1 MCRTN
6 SLERR
11 DMEKVIENKMREAYK
26 EESKEYDFH
35 YSIDE
40 IIFTLNIINYL
51 EHGNIS
57 EEVALTLFSLDD
69 MFEYYSKNKEY
80 DVSSFEGIEIF
91 IHNYL
96 KNRKESSDE

>member
-1 MCRTN
+1 
-6 SLERR
+6 
-11 DMEKVIENKMREAYK
+11 MEKVIEDKMREAYK

-91 IHNYL
+91 IQDYL
-96 KNRKESSDE
+96 KIKGGELR

>member
-1 MCRTN
+1 MCI
-6 SLERR
+6 EREC
-11 DMEKVIENKMREAYK
+11 MEKAIEDKMREAYK
-26 EESKEYDFH
+26 EESKEYDFY

-40 IIFTLNIINYL
+40 IIFTLNIIDYI
-51 EHGNIS
+51 EYGNIS

-91 IHNYL
+91 IDDYL

>member
-6 SLERR
+6 SIERR
-11 DMEKVIENKMREAYK
+11 YMEKAIENEMREAYK

-40 IIFTLNIINYL
+40 IIFTLNIIDYI

-69 MFEYYSKNKEY
+69 MLSIIVKIESMMLVHLKE
-80 DVSSFEGIEIF
+80 
-91 IHNYL
+91 
-96 KNRKESSDE
+96 

>member
-1 MCRTN
+1 
-6 SLERR
+6 
-11 DMEKVIENKMREAYK
+11 MEKAIEDKMREAYK

-69 MFEYYSKNKEY
+69 MFKYYSKNKEY
-80 DVSSFEGIEIF
+80 DVNSFEGIEIF
-91 IHNYL
+91 ILDYL
-96 KNRKESSDE
+96 KNKKES

>member
-1 MCRTN
+1 
-6 SLERR
+6 
-11 DMEKVIENKMREAYK
+11 MEKAIEDKMREAYK
-26 EESKEYDFH
+26 EESKEYDFY

-40 IIFTLNIINYL
+40 IIFTFIDYIEY
-51 EHGNIS
+51 GNIS

-91 IHNYL
+91 IDDYL

>member
-1 MCRTN
+1 
-6 SLERR
+6 
-11 DMEKVIENKMREAYK
+11 MEKVIEDKIREAYN

-51 EHGNIS
+51 EHGSIS

-91 IHNYL
+91 IQDYL
-96 KNRKESSDE
+96 KIKGGELR

>member
-1 MCRTN
+1 
-6 SLERR
+6 
-11 DMEKVIENKMREAYK
+11 MEKVIEDKMRETYK

-80 DVSSFEGIEIF
+80 DVSSFKGIEIF
-91 IHNYL
+91 IYDYL
-96 KNRKESSDE
+96 KNKKESSDE

>member
-1 MCRTN
+1 
-6 SLERR
+6 
-11 DMEKVIENKMREAYK
+11 MEKVIEDEMREAYK

-40 IIFTLNIINYL
+40 IIFTLNIIDYI

-69 MFEYYSKNKEY
+69 IYEYYSKNREY
-80 DVSSFEGIEIF
+80 DVSSFEGVEIF
-91 IHNYL
+91 IYDYL
-96 KNRKESSDE
+96 KNRKENSDE

>member
-1 MCRTN
+1 MCI
-6 SLERR
+6 EREC
-11 DMEKVIENKMREAYK
+11 MEKAIEDKMREAYK
-26 EESKEYDFH
+26 EESKESDFY

-40 IIFTLNIINYL
+40 IIFTLNIIDYI
-51 EHGNIS
+51 EYGNIS

-91 IHNYL
+91 IDDYL

>member
-1 MCRTN
+1 
-6 SLERR
+6 
-11 DMEKVIENKMREAYK
+11 MEKVIEDKMREAYK

-91 IHNYL
+91 IQDYL
-96 KNRKESSDE
+96 KIKGGELRWIIIKS

>member
-1 MCRTN
+1 MSRYFECKN
-6 SLERR
+6 YYFQIKNIKYL
-11 DMEKVIENKMREAYK
+11 
-26 EESKEYDFH
+26 
-35 YSIDE
+35 

-80 DVSSFEGIEIF
+80 DVSSFVGIEIF

>member
-11 DMEKVIENKMREAYK
+11 DMEKVIEDKMREAYK

-51 EHGNIS
+51 EHG
-57 EEVALTLFSLDD
+57 
-69 MFEYYSKNKEY
+69 EY
-80 DVSSFEGIEIF
+80 
-91 IHNYL
+91 
-96 KNRKESSDE
+96 

>member
-1 MCRTN
+1 
-6 SLERR
+6 
-11 DMEKVIENKMREAYK
+11 MEKAIEDKMREAYK

-35 YSIDE
+35 YNIDE
-40 IIFTLNIINYL
+40 IIFTLNIIDYI

-80 DVSSFEGIEIF
+80 DVNSFDGIEIF
-91 IHNYL
+91 IDDYL
-96 KNRKESSDE
+96 KNKKES

>member
-1 MCRTN
+1 
-6 SLERR
+6 
-11 DMEKVIENKMREAYK
+11 MEKVIEDKMREAYK

-69 MFEYYSKNKEY
+69 MFKYYSKNKEY
-80 DVSSFEGIEIF
+80 NVSSFEGIEIF
-91 IHNYL
+91 IYDYL
-96 KNRKESSDE
+96 KNKKESSDE

>member
-1 MCRTN
+1 MCRAN
-6 SLERR
+6 SIEREC
-11 DMEKVIENKMREAYK
+11 MEKAIENKMREAYK
-26 EESKEYDFH
+26 EESKSYDFH

-40 IIFTLNIINYL
+40 IIFTLNIIDYL

-69 MFEYYSKNKEY
+69 MFDYYSKNREY

-91 IHNYL
+91 IQDYL
-96 KNRKESSDE
+96 KNKEES

>member
-1 MCRTN
+1 
-6 SLERR
+6 
-11 DMEKVIENKMREAYK
+11 MEKVIEGKMREAYK

-51 EHGNIS
+51 EYGSIS

-91 IHNYL
+91 IQDYL
-96 KNRKESSDE
+96 KIKGGELRWIIIKS

>member
-1 MCRTN
+1 MCRAN
-6 SLERR
+6 SIEREC
-11 DMEKVIENKMREAYK
+11 MEKAIEDKMREAYK
-26 EESKEYDFH
+26 EESKEYDFY

-40 IIFTLNIINYL
+40 IIFTLNIIDYI
-51 EHGNIS
+51 EYGNIS

-91 IHNYL
+91 IDDYL

>member
-1 MCRTN
+1 
-6 SLERR
+6 
-11 DMEKVIENKMREAYK
+11 MEKAIEDKMREAYK
-26 EESKEYDFH
+26 EESKEYDFY

-40 IIFTLNIINYL
+40 IIFTLNIIDYI
-51 EHGNIS
+51 EYGNIS

-69 MFEYYSKNKEY
+69 MFEYYSKNREY

-91 IHNYL
+91 IDDYL

>member
-1 MCRTN
+1 
-6 SLERR
+6 
-11 DMEKVIENKMREAYK
+11 MEKVIEDKMREAYK
-26 EESKEYDFH
+26 EESKEYDFY

-40 IIFTLNIINYL
+40 IIFTLNIIDYI
-51 EHGNIS
+51 EYGNIS

-91 IHNYL
+91 IDDYL

>member
-1 MCRTN
+1 
-6 SLERR
+6 
-11 DMEKVIENKMREAYK
+11 MEKAIEDKMREAYK
-26 EESKEYDFH
+26 EESKEYDFY

-40 IIFTLNIINYL
+40 IIFTLNIIDYI
-51 EHGNIS
+51 EYGNIS

-91 IHNYL
+91 IDDYL